1 VPDDPNIEKAP
12 DHSANDRTY
21 DNYAVYWPGR
31 LADGTLRQPQRPSWR
46 QEGVQRQWR
55 MARYD
60 HRTGE
65 IEVARESANATGWL
79 YHVADLHQNP
89 VPQRAQAPSIRNE
102 RPSVCPHCEA
112 DWSACELRAIPHA
125 ADRLSEGA
133 RCCRTRSFVRSH
145 LPVQRPA
152 SRGTAAEARAVL
164 RLTADAAK
172 LAGRREIPLARS
184 LRQLGHAEWTQHEGR
199 VAFEGSRGERCAPKE
214 ALARAFA
221 TGGKRAMAILASQQ
235 NPGWRQ
241 SFSVGGLH
249 AAARRPHARPRRS
262 GPV

>member
-1 VPDDPNIEKAP
+1 MPDDPNIEKAP

-112 DWSACELRAIPHA
+112 DWSAGELRAKPHA

-133 RCCRTRSFVRSH
+133 RCCRTRSLRDRTSQYSGRPVEDPRRKLVLFSDSRQTRQSLLGVAKSH
-145 LPVQRPA
+145 WHDRFA
-152 SRGTAAEARAVL
+152 SLVMRNGHSTRAASPSKEV
-164 RLTADAAK
+164 
-172 LAGRREIPLARS
+172 
-184 LRQLGHAEWTQHEGR
+184 
-199 VAFEGSRGERCAPKE
+199 EGSAVRR
-214 ALARAFA
+214 R
-221 TGGKRAMAILASQQ
+221 KR
-235 NPGWRQ
+235 
-241 SFSVGGLH
+241 
-249 AAARRPHARPRRS
+249 
-262 GPV
+262 